1 MNPDSGS
8 IPDTDAGVGDRM
20 GDWRQRLNSAVDP
33 ILVVTVVLSVAAIV
47 EVLAYTDKSDSPA
60 TQAFALALNLSVTLS
75 VAMRNW
81 HLIRVAVVATIC
93 TLVLVAFPPPITVA
107 TVCAELILLYQVAG
121 LGRRGVTVLFGLPF
135 LVLAFPFGPRDR
147 TVGLVVFGA
156 VAFALLV
163 GDAFGQRTR
172 AVTERDASVQAMKES
187 ERERVVIEERTRIAR
202 ELHDVVAHHLSMI
215 AVQAESAALARP
227 GLDDETRE
235 EIGAIA
241 ETARDALT
249 EMRRL
254 LGLLRTD
261 GQDPSP
267 REPQPGLELLA
278 DLIDDTRRG
287 GLPVTL
293 RVSGSVTPL
302 PDGVDLA
309 AYRIVQEALTNVRR
323 HAGGSDAEV
332 DLEYEQDWL
341 HVHIRDHGPGA
352 VEGKFVEGHGLAG
365 MKERV
370 SMAGGVLRAGTH
382 PDGGFVVDADLP
394 LSVTS

>member
-1 MNPDSGS
+1 
-8 IPDTDAGVGDRM
+8 M
-20 GDWRQRLNSAVDP
+20 GDWWQELNSVVDP
-33 ILVVTVVLSVAAIV
+33 MLVVTGVLSVAAIA
-47 EVLAYTDKSDSPA
+47 EVLAYTDTSDSPA
-60 TQAFALALNLSVTLS
+60 TQAFALVLNLIVTLS
-75 VAMRNW
+75 VGMRNW

-93 TLVLVAFPPPITVA
+93 TLVLVAFPPPIAVA
-107 TVCAELILLYQVAG
+107 TVCAELILLYRVAA

-135 LVLAFPFGPRDR
+135 LVLALPFGPRDH
-147 TVGLVVFGA
+147 TLGLVVFGA
-156 VAFALLV
+156 VAFAVLV
-163 GDAFGQRTR
+163 GDAFGQRMR

-215 AVQAESAALARP
+215 AVQAESAALATP
-227 GLDDETRE
+227 GLDDATRT

-254 LGLLRTD
+254 LGVLRSD
-261 GQDPSP
+261 DEGPSP

-278 DLIDDTRRG
+278 ELVDDTRRAG
-287 GLPVTL
+287 IPVTL
-293 RVSGSVTPL
+293 RVSGRVAPL
-302 PDGVDLA
+302 PDGVNLA

-323 HAGGSDAEV
+323 HAGGAEAEV
-332 DLEYEQDWL
+332 DLEYEQDRL
-341 HVHIRDHGPGA
+341 RVQVRDHGPGA
-352 VEGKFVEGHGLAG
+352 LKGQFVEGHGLAG

-382 PDGGFVVDADLP
+382 PEGGFVVDADLP
-394 LSVTS
+394 LSVTSR